1 MIKYLSLFLYLSVLM
16 NAESFLTKKEYAK
29 MLYYNPRGI
38 SCHKCHGDDAKGK
51 VLVNYIYKKQNRTI
65 KALDLTKSAKKKFI
79 QILSERRD
87 KKSIMPEYFLTI
99 EEIEALYFYVQTM
112 KKKNRKKK

>member
-1 MIKYLSLFLYLSVLM
+1 MKYLFIFLYLSILL
-16 NAESFLTKKEYAK
+16 NGESFLTQKEYAK

-38 SCHKCHGDDAKGK
+38 SCHKCHGENAKGK
-51 VLVNYIYKKQNRTI
+51 VLINYIHKKQNKTI
-65 KALDLTKSAKKKFI
+65 KALDLTKSSKKKFI
-79 QILSERRD
+79 QILSQRRD

-112 KKKNRKKK
+112 KKKKKK